1 MKKERQTKKDSDK
14 LIVRHL
20 LRTLHMQE
28 REYRKALS
36 ELRGHLNVIEKAM
49 SAKDYAAIDMEKLSS
64 RQQLELKLAAP
75 RYDAVEEAVRR
86 GLEKEAA

>member
-1 MKKERQTKKDSDK
+1 M
-14 LIVRHL
+14 
-20 LRTLHMQE
+20 
-28 REYRKALS
+28 S